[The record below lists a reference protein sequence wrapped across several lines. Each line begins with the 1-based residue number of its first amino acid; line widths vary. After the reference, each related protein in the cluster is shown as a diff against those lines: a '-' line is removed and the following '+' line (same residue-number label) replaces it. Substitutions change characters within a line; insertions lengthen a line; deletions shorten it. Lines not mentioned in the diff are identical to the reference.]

1 LSLAATASRQDSS
14 RIQSCRICIRV
25 ENALKEFMAR
35 RQYELSVNE
44 NEQRDHALRSGFCP
58 LHTWQYEAIASPQG
72 VCSAYPDLLSLY
84 ASKLRVLA
92 QEARSV
98 QAMENGVRTLLP
110 SAASCPACELV
121 ASIEKEFADRIV
133 RQIDA
138 KECQDGL
145 VCAFHLRSVL
155 LACPSTKAAAS
166 LLLKEARTFER
177 LSEDMQ
183 NHVLKH
189 DAVRHHLSTRAER
202 EAAEEG
208 LARLVGRRDTVSPWT
223 IE

>member
-1 LSLAATASRQDSS
+1 
-14 RIQSCRICIRV
+14 
-25 ENALKEFMAR
+25 
-35 RQYELSVNE
+35 
-44 NEQRDHALRSGFCP
+44 
-58 LHTWQYEAIASPQG
+58 
-72 VCSAYPDLLSLY
+72 
-84 ASKLRVLA
+84 
-92 QEARSV
+92 
-98 QAMENGVRTLLP
+98 MENGVRTLLP

-121 ASIEKEFADRIV
+121 ASIEKDFADRIV

-138 KECQDGL
+138 KECPDGL